1 MDASRVFVAAS
12 LIGGAG
18 RPVTAGIV
26 GPRNHRP
33 AAPFRTRTGAKHRLA
48 RLDVLV
54 ALLRN
59 GRNSPMA
66 GNPGGGNMISRYL
79 GVGVLVGA
87 LSLGSSV
94 ALAQGD
100 ADAGEKVFNK
110 CKACHVA
117 DEAQN
122 RVGPHLV
129 GIFGRQAGSVDGFKY
144 SDAMKESGVTWNEE
158 TIAEYI
164 ADPRGYIKGNR
175 MAFVGL
181 KDEEEIADLIAY
193 LKEATAS

>member
-1 MDASRVFVAAS
+1 
-12 LIGGAG
+12 
-18 RPVTAGIV
+18 
-26 GPRNHRP
+26 
-33 AAPFRTRTGAKHRLA
+33 
-48 RLDVLV
+48 
-54 ALLRN
+54 
-59 GRNSPMA
+59 
-66 GNPGGGNMISRYL
+66 MISRYV
-79 GVGVLVGA
+79 GAGVLVGA
-87 LSLGSSV
+87 MTLGIGV

-100 ADAGEKVFNK
+100 AEAGEKVFNK

-117 DEAQN
+117 DEPQN

-129 GIFGRQAGSVDGFKY
+129 GLFGRQAGSVEGFKY
-144 SDAMKESGVTWNEE
+144 SDAMKESGVTWDEE

>member
-1 MDASRVFVAAS
+1 
-12 LIGGAG
+12 
-18 RPVTAGIV
+18 
-26 GPRNHRP
+26 
-33 AAPFRTRTGAKHRLA
+33 
-48 RLDVLV
+48 
-54 ALLRN
+54 
-59 GRNSPMA
+59 
-66 GNPGGGNMISRYL
+66 MISRYL
-79 GVGVLVGA
+79 AAGVLVGA
-87 LSLGSSV
+87 LTLGSSV

-100 ADAGEKVFNK
+100 AAEGEKVFNK

-129 GIFGRQAGSVDGFKY
+129 GLFGRQAGSVEGFKY
-144 SDAMKESGVTWNEE
+144 SDAMKESGVTWSEE

-181 KDEEEIADLIAY
+181 KDEQDIANLIAY

>member
-1 MDASRVFVAAS
+1 MAKET
-12 LIGGAG
+12 G
-18 RPVTAGIV
+18 R
-26 GPRNHRP
+26 R
-33 AAPFRTRTGAKHRLA
+33 
-48 RLDVLV
+48 D
-54 ALLRN
+54 
-59 GRNSPMA
+59 
-66 GNPGGGNMISRYL
+66 MISRYL
-79 GVGVLVGA
+79 SAGVVVGA
-87 LSLGSSV
+87 LTLGSSL

-100 ADAGEKVFNK
+100 AAEGEKVFNK

-129 GIFGRQAGSVDGFKY
+129 GLFGRQAGSVEDFKY
-144 SDAMKESGVTWNEE
+144 SDAMKESGVTWDEA

-181 KDEEEIADLIAY
+181 KDDEDIANLIAY